1 MKQRGVTL
9 PELVICLGI
18 FAILMSA
25 ALLVLGQS
33 LHKQELEN
41 ACLLLATDLRWL
53 QQLSINAG
61 YNKVSY
67 ILQFN
72 LDEPCGYYI
81 TANTKLI
88 KKHIFPRGIR
98 LYAPYPLIGFGLSG
112 VPLKGAQTISLESN
126 SLHAWKYVVLA
137 PVTGRVR
144 ISNTRPSQAGDSYY
158 E

>member
-9 PELVICLGI
+9 PELVICIGI
-18 FAILMSA
+18 FVILASSA
-25 ALLVLGQS
+25 MLVIGQS

-61 YNKVSY
+61 YDKVSY

-72 LDEPCGYYI
+72 QDEPCGYYI

-98 LYAPYPLIGFGLSG
+98 LYAPYSFIGFGLSG
-112 VPLKGAQTISLESN
+112 VPIKGAQTISLESN
-126 SLHAWKYVVLA
+126 SLHIWKYVILA

-144 ISNTRPSQAGDSYY
+144 ISNTSPNHEGDSYY